1 MPVYPRTEFHMA
13 HSKQALIS
21 QPYSAPEE
29 RLNCISHGLG
39 FLLAITGLVYL
50 IADSNST
57 MAITV
62 SAIYGSSLILMFL
75 SSTIYHGVS
84 SPVLKF
90 RFKIIDH
97 SAIYL
102 LIAGTYTPFL
112 LLGLDSRL
120 GIVATVVI
128 WSIGLFGIAF
138 KIIAQG
144 AFPKISVATYLV
156 MGWLALVLIYPLYQ
170 SLAEGAFW
178 LLLAG
183 GLCFSVGV
191 FFYVAKK
198 VKYTHAIWHLF
209 VVAGCT
215 CHYFSI
221 YNYLL

>member
-1 MPVYPRTEFHMA
+1 MA
-13 HSKQALIS
+13 NSSRANSRQLSAV

-29 RLNCISHGLG
+29 CLNCISHGLG
-39 FLLAITGLVYL
+39 CVFAIMGLVYL
-50 IADSNST
+50 LTAASST
-57 MAITV
+57 MAVTV

-75 SSTIYHGVS
+75 SSTIYHAVT
-84 SPVLKF
+84 SPELKF
-90 RFKIIDH
+90 KFKIIDH

-112 LLGLDSRL
+112 LLGLGSEL
-120 GIVATVVI
+120 GMLATVVI
-128 WSIGLFGIAF
+128 WSIGLFGIGF

-144 AFPKISVATYLV
+144 AYPKISVATYLL

-170 SLAEGAFW
+170 SLAPGAFW

-191 FFYVAKK
+191 LFYVAKK
-198 VKYTHAIWHLF
+198 VKYTHAVWHIF
-209 VVAGCT
+209 VVAGCA

-221 YNYLL
+221 YHYLL